1 MHVPMREEA
10 EDVRNSAE
18 EAEGSPLSLAGRYEA
33 LLGVSRAIHA
43 YRDPAELF
51 RALARELKHAVKF
64 DFVGLF
70 LYDEVLNKIEMR
82 ILEVHNG
89 SGLVLPADLRAEDT
103 ITWWVY
109 HNQKPV
115 IISSPTEET
124 RFVRIMEL
132 YKQYGVQ
139 SMVVLPLTTA
149 HRRLGGLGF
158 GSEHPAAYSAEEVRY
173 LNLVADQVA
182 LAVDNALRHEEQ
194 RRDQMFLAEGEK
206 LSRTGSWSWRPSN
219 NELRWSPG
227 QCQLLGLDSNFF
239 QPSLELF
246 WQQICPDDRQVLEQT
261 VGQAIQDK
269 SDFEQVYR
277 IFGADGS
284 IRYVHAVGH
293 AVVDE
298 SGTLVEF
305 VGSTMDV
312 TDRKRAENDLRKQQ
326 AHFEKLFELAPEAIV
341 LRDIENRILKA
352 NKEFTKLFGYTEE
365 EAVGKNVNS
374 LIVPDELCCQS
385 EELREAL
392 KRGERVDA
400 EFVRR
405 RKNGSRLTVSF
416 VAAPVSVGG
425 QEPEIYGIYRDITER
440 KKAEEKLRRSEAFLS
455 EGQRLSHTGSWS
467 RCVST
472 GELTWSKESFR
483 IFGLNPEETMPTVD
497 VFMNRLHPDDRASV
511 RETIDNA
518 LLDKSDFERDYR
530 ITLDDG
536 TIRYIHVL
544 GHPIMNAAGKL
555 TELVGTHM
563 DITEQLESQKALDKA
578 FEEIQLLKDQLYQE
592 NVALREEI
600 DETSMFE
607 EIVGTSSALR
617 RVLAQV
623 QTVAATDSTALIYG
637 ETGTGKEL
645 IARAIHNLG
654 ERASRAFV
662 KLNCAAIPTGLLEGE
677 LFGHEK
683 GAFTGAIAQ
692 RIGRFELANHGTVFL
707 DEIGDI
713 PLELQPKLLRVLQER
728 EFERLGSSRTMT
740 TDARLIAA
748 TNRDLNV
755 MVEEHRFRSDLFYR
769 LNVFPIHVPPLRDRK
784 EDIPLLVRHFVN
796 QFGRRLRKN
805 IDSIPSMT
813 MNALCDYSW
822 PGNIRELQNVIER
835 AVIVSTG
842 TVLNV
847 CTSDLKRRGDPPAGP
862 EKNGKSQSTDAWR
875 MRTKI
880 DETERKHILGVLE
893 QTHWTVAGPDGAAA
907 RLGLKRS
914 TLQYRMRKLGIPS
927 RRESLP
933 GGS

>member
-10 EDVRNSAE
+10 EDIRNFAE
-18 EAEGSPLSLAGRYEA
+18 EAEGSPLSLADRYET

-51 RALARELKHAVKF
+51 RALARELTNAVKF

-82 ILEVHNG
+82 ILEVLNG

-132 YKQYGVQ
+132 YKQFGVQ

-149 HRRLGGLGF
+149 HRRLGGFGF

-173 LNLVADQVA
+173 LSLVADQVA

-206 LSRTGSWSWRPSN
+206 LSRTGSWSWRTSN

-227 QCQLLGLDSNFF
+227 QCQLLGLDSNFV
-239 QPSLELF
+239 QPSMELF
-246 WQQICPDDRQVLEQT
+246 WQQIYPDDRQPLEQT
-261 VGQAIQDK
+261 VGQAIRDK
-269 SDFEQVYR
+269 SDFEQDYR

-298 SGTLVEF
+298 SGTLIEF

-341 LRDIENRILKA
+341 LRDIENRILRA

-483 IFGLNPEETMPTVD
+483 IFGLNPEETRPTVE

-511 RETIDNA
+511 QETIDNV
-518 LLDKSDFERDYR
+518 LLNKSDFERDYR
-530 ITLDDG
+530 IVLDDG
-536 TIRYIHVL
+536 MIRYIHVL
-544 GHPIMNAAGKL
+544 GHPIINAAGKL

-563 DITEQLESQKALDKA
+563 DITEQMHSQKALDKA
-578 FEEIQLLKDQLYQE
+578 FEEIRLLKDQLYQE

-748 TNRDLNV
+748 TNRDLNG
-755 MVEEHRFRSDLFYR
+755 MVEEQRFRSDLFYR

-813 MNALCDYSW
+813 MSALCDYSW

-847 CTSDLKRRGDPPAGP
+847 CTSDLKRRSDPPAVQ

-875 MRTKI
+875 MRTAI
-880 DETERKHILGVLE
+880 DETERNHILGVLE